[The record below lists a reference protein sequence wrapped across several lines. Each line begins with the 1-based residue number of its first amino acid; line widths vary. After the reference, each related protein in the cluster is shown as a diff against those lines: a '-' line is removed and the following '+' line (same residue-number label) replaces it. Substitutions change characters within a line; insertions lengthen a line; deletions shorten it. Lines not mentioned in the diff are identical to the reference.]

1 MGGMRGDDRQPDAM
15 FSYVS
20 AEQRVPQDH
29 PLRAIRAL
37 VDEVLRDM
45 SREFDRLYAQVG
57 RPSIPP
63 ERLLRAQLLQV
74 FYSIRSERLL
84 MEQLDYNLLF
94 RWFVGMDMDEP
105 IWAPTVFTKNR
116 DRLLNQE
123 IARSFFRRVVERAA
137 GWMSDEHFTVD
148 GTLIEAWASQKSFQP
163 KDGGS
168 DGDARDFRGQQR
180 KNDTHA
186 SKTDPDA
193 RLYRRSNHAESRLAY
208 LGHLL
213 IENRHGLIVDAM
225 ASIADGFAE
234 REAATLMMLKQ
245 WKQAP
250 GRRRTLGADKGYDT
264 LDFVDLMR
272 ELNVTPHVTQN
283 LTRPGG
289 KRDRWPHHPTRR
301 VRDEPTRAA
310 ADRTSVR
317 LAENHRLDPEGETA
331 WPRQRRLAAGV
342 RKCGVQLDSPAQAAA
357 DTGMT
362 RTCRCSP
369 ARRRRT
375 ATKSDSRSLDDTLY
389 RTAEDGTRHVR
400 RFFSKLLTNFRPGA
414 AVPAPCAGRDRTPRP
429 AADCASR

>member
-45 SREFDRLYAQVG
+45 SREFDGLYARVG

-63 ERLLRAQLLQV
+63 ERLLRAQLLQI

-123 IARSFFRRVVERAA
+123 IARSFFRRVVERAT
-137 GWMSDEHFTVD
+137 GLMSDEHFTVD

-168 DGDARDFRGQQR
+168 DGDSQNFRGQQR

-186 SKTDPDA
+186 SKTDADA
-193 RLYRRSNHAESRLAY
+193 RLYRKSNGAESRLAY

-213 IENRHGLIVDAM
+213 IENRHGLIADAM
-225 ASIADGFAE
+225 ATIADGCAE
-234 REAATLMMLKQ
+234 REAATLMVHEQ
-245 WKQAP
+245 WQRAP
-250 GRRRTLGADKGYDT
+250 WRRRTLGADKGYDT
-264 LDFVDLMR
+264 FEFVNLMR
-272 ELNVTPHVTQN
+272 ELGTTPHVTQN
-283 LTRPGG
+283 VARPGG
-289 KRDRWPHHPTRR
+289 SAIDG
-301 VRDEPTRAA
+301 
-310 ADRTSVR
+310 RT
-317 LAENHRLDPEGETA
+317 
-331 WPRQRRLAAGV
+331 
-342 RKCGVQLDSPAQAAA
+342 
-357 DTGMT
+357 
-362 RTCRCSP
+362 
-369 ARRRRT
+369 
-375 ATKSDSRSLDDTLY
+375 
-389 RTAEDGTRHVR
+389 TRHEGYAKSQHTRPRIEPAFGWLKTIAWIRKVKLR
-400 RFFSKLLTNFRPGA
+400 GLANVDWLLVFASAAFNLIRLPKLLPT
-414 AVPAPCAGRDRTPRP
+414 PA
-429 AADCASR
+429 